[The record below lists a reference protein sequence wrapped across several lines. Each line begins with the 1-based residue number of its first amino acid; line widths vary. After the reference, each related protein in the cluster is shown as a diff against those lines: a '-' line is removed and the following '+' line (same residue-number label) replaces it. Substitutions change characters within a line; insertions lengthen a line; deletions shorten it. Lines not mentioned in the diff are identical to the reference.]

1 MSENIIECRNVC
13 KNFGEKVAL
22 DNVSVSVP
30 KDTFG
35 QFLDL
40 LLP

>member
-22 DNVSVSVP
+22 DNVSVLS
-30 KDTFG
+30 
-35 QFLDL
+35 LIHI
-40 LLP
+40 